1 MSETPGFHARPMPT
15 RVPASPLTIQ
25 ADLGEPATPGS
36 TRCEGPALRHTL
48 TAGDAAAH
56 VAARVI
62 AGDFIVTA
70 RVVASQAHAA
80 DGAIRLGW
88 TAREGLQAGD
98 AQVEAGLG
106 AVELAGLD
114 VLQLERRGRLWTV
127 SVARHGE
134 ALRVL
139 RQEDRELADALHVGL
154 FVQAGSATF
163 DNVRVVRPL
172 PRLPGLYLQRPICSR
187 LELLDVDTGVRSV
200 IHEDAQLFEAPNW
213 SRDGRFLIINQ
224 AGRLQRIDLV
234 DRRIE
239 VIDTGDVVRNNN
251 DHVLSFDGRQIA
263 ISSQDPNDGESRIHV
278 LPIDGG
284 RPRRVTRQGPSY
296 LHGWSPDGQHLVYTA
311 QRPGNDAYDIWRI
324 DLDGRHET
332 RLTDAPRLDD
342 GPEYA
347 PDGASIWF
355 CSARSGRMQIWRMG
369 PGGEDPRQLTDD
381 GHDDWFPHVSPDGS
395 RVIFLSYLPG
405 EVDPQDHPGG
415 RHVVLRT
422 MPVDGGAPRVV
433 AYLHGGQGSL
443 NVHSWSPDGRRVAFV
458 SHTLPLD

>member
-1 MSETPGFHARPMPT
+1 MSRIDKPTQVPG
-15 RVPASPLTIQ
+15 SPLTLH
-25 ADLGEPATPGS
+25 ADLGTPATPGS
-36 TRCEGPALRHTL
+36 TRCEGASLRHTL
-48 TAGDAAAH
+48 TSADEAGHFAG
-56 VAARVI
+56 RVLS
-62 AGDFIVTA
+62 GDFIVTA
-70 RVVASQAHAA
+70 RVAASSAN
-80 DGAIRLGW
+80 GPLRLGW
-88 TAREGLQAGD
+88 TAREGLQPGAAQFSASLD
-98 AQVEAGLG
+98 AIGLVE
-106 AVELAGLD
+106 VD
-114 VLQLERRGRLWTV
+114 VIQLERRAHTWTV

-134 ALRVL
+134 ALQQRSC
-139 RQEDRELADALHVGL
+139 EDLELADSLHVGL
-154 FVQAGSATF
+154 FVAAGSATF

-200 IHEDAQLFEAPNW
+200 IHEDTQLFEAPNW
-213 SRDGRFLIINQ
+213 SRDGRFLVINQ
-224 AGRLQRIDLV
+224 AGRLQRVDLV
-234 DRRIE
+234 DRLLTL
-239 VIDTGDVVRNNN
+239 IDTGDIVRNNN

-263 ISSQDPNDGESRIHV
+263 ISSQDPGDGESRIHV

-296 LHGWSPDGQHLVYTA
+296 LHGWSPDGQYLVYTA
-311 QRPGNDAYDIWRI
+311 QRPGNDAYDIYRI
-324 DLDGRHET
+324 DLDGRHEI
-332 RLTDAPRLDD
+332 RLGTSPRLDD

-347 PDGASIWF
+347 PDGSAIWF
-355 CSARSGRMQIWRMG
+355 CSARDGHMQIWRMG
-369 PGGEDPRQLTDD
+369 PEGEDPQRLTDD

-405 EVDPQDHPGG
+405 EVDPQEHPGG

-422 MPVDGGAPRVV
+422 MPVSGGAPRVV